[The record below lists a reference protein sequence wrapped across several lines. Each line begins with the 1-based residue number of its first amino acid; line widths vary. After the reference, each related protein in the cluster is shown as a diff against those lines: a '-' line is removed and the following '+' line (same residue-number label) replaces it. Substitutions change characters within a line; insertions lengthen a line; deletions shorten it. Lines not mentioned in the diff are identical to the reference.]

1 MTLLYVFTRLPTWMM
16 TQGII
21 SVVWVVLLIVSKK
34 LKGKMED
41 ALQLQ
46 YGDHLA
52 RDDIV
57 RSILPETG
65 NEKGKRKK
73 ATAAHLK
80 AW

>member
-21 SVVWVVLLIVSKK
+21 SVVWVFLLIVSKK

-57 RSILPETG
+57 RRIRMG
-65 NEKGKRKK
+65 KKKKKGKSYCGPPED
-73 ATAAHLK
+73 LE
-80 AW
+80 